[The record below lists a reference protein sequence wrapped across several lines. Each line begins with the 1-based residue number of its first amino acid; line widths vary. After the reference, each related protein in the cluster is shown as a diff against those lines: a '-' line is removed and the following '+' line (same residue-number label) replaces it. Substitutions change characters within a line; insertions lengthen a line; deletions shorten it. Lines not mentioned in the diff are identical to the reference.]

1 MCMGRLCMFIY
12 WSIRARCCLCT
23 QSQRGDSGR
32 KGWNVC
38 QDIVKM
44 VLWGSRAGWRGL
56 GGFTLSTVFFVCSP
70 PPLSFFLFPFFFPS
84 KEGCLFFHFNLQV
97 INFSRT
103 YLMETRRKKKTWKQ
117 TINNY
122 VNHCTWEQLNSSAC
136 FRLFLLFSFS
146 FFLFPINQVL
156 WFANLPWLR
165 ADFSALYQLYH
176 FHCYIVFLRRM
187 AFCRLEKRFVPN
199 VEARNCY
206 K

>member
-1 MCMGRLCMFIY
+1 MIHVHGTFVHVYLLEHKSTMLLVYTVSEGRLGEEGLECVSGHCKNGFVRK
-12 WSIRARCCLCT
+12 SCGVAGVGGVHTVHCFFCL
-23 QSQRGDSGR
+23 
-32 KGWNVC
+32 
-38 QDIVKM
+38 
-44 VLWGSRAGWRGL
+44 
-56 GGFTLSTVFFVCSP
+56 FP

-103 YLMETRRKKKTWKQ
+103 YLMETRWKKKTWKQ

-156 WFANLPWLR
+156 WFAVVVWVDSLICLGCVQIFQRCISYIIFIVISFSFEGWL
-165 ADFSALYQLYH
+165 
-176 FHCYIVFLRRM
+176 
-187 AFCRLEKRFVPN
+187 FVG
-199 VEARNCY
+199 
-206 K
+206 